1 MTRMKR
7 IAMSAAAVA
16 AVAAAIPAGAS
27 PSTRPSGTQSTTC
40 NDGTLSWTPTT
51 ISPPNHSA
59 VPFAVSYRETN
70 PSTGKTDGDN
80 DKLSLAINS
89 ISDNQGSG
97 QGSGKTEADWG
108 VTKPSSS
115 MVAEDQTATVTGWV
129 RAERAGS
136 AGSRVYSIVVTCTDT
151 GGEPMT
157 TPAPGLTLP
166 IGNEG
171 QQKTVTITVPHDRRG
186 H

>member
-7 IAMSAAAVA
+7 IAMSATAVA
-16 AVAAAIPAGAS
+16 AVVAAIPAGAS
-27 PSTRPSGTQSTTC
+27 PSARASGTQSTAC
-40 NDGTLSWTPTT
+40 NDGTLTWTPTT
-51 ISPPNHSA
+51 ISPPNHST
-59 VPFAVSYRETN
+59 VPFTVSYRETN

-89 ISDNQGSG
+89 ISDNQGDAH
-97 QGSGKTEADWG
+97 GSGNTGPDWG
-108 VTKPSSS
+108 VTNASQS

-136 AGSRVYSIVVTCTDT
+136 AGSRIYSIVVTCTDT
-151 GGEPMT
+151 GGEPMA
-157 TPAPGLTLP
+157 TPVPGLSLP
-166 IGNEG
+166 IGNET